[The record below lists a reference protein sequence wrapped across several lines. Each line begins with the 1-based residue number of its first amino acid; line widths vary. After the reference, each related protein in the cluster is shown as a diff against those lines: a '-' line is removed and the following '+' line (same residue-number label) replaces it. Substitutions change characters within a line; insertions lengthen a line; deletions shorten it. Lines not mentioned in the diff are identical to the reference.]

1 MQNNLMKWLYK
12 AFICT
17 VLGIALFGTTYASA
31 ATDTKKPTITLTPA
45 TTKPTK
51 GSVKVAVKVSD
62 ASKLKKV
69 KYRSGSRNASYFSK
83 DGKVINLNSNNQATV
98 TIYSNNTYS
107 FYAED
112 IYGNKTTKELVISNI
127 DKTAPVIDYSL
138 STTVPAKSA
147 ISIYVT
153 PSDKGS
159 GVKEVLYMT
168 GKKTL
173 SDFNSQTD
181 EVKTVPM
188 DEKGMG
194 TIEVSANGEYSVAV
208 TDKAGNQ
215 ALEVIKVTNIDKTA
229 PSLDLAYS
237 VMNQKA
243 TITYNT
249 SDNSGIKRV
258 LYVKGDMSN
267 INNPEW
273 NTKGINITNSKD
285 FIVDSAGVYTVLV
298 QDMADNKIAK
308 TIDIKLEFKAVWISY
323 LEFLEYGKGGFTK
336 DSFEAVVD
344 TMFDNV
350 VDMNMNAVVVH
361 VRPFGDAMYK
371 SNYFPWSK
379 YISGTQGV
387 DPGFDPL
394 KYMVKAAHDRGL
406 EFHAWL
412 NPYRVTTAS
421 TDYKA
426 LSKDNPARV
435 WYEDKDKSN
444 DRNVLAFG
452 GNLYYNPASS
462 EVRQLIYNG
471 VKEIVRNYDVDGIH
485 FDDYFYPV
493 LGTGHEK
500 KFDNVEY
507 EAYVVRCG
515 KYNKK
520 PLSIADWRRQNVN
533 DLVKNVYKSVKD
545 IDPTVEFGI
554 SPGGF
559 INSLFADSGYYT
571 DIATWLSKDGYIDY
585 ICPQIYWTFSNSS
598 YPYDKTLDKWLSY
611 RTSSSVKMYV
621 GIANY
626 KAGSSL
632 EPDWKNDK
640 DILRKQ
646 VEYGRDTGLVDG
658 YMFFRYDFFFNKVSK
673 PGNDRLIEIL
683 K

>member
-12 AFICT
+12 AIICT

-31 ATDTKKPTITLTPA
+31 ATDTKKPSITLTPA

-51 GSVKVAVKVSD
+51 GSVKVALQVSD

-69 KYRSGSRNASYFSK
+69 KYRSGNRNASYFSK
-83 DGKVINLNSNNQATV
+83 DGKVINLNSDNKATV
-98 TIYSNNTYS
+98 SITRNDTYT

-112 IYGNKTTKELVISNI
+112 IHGNKTTKELVVSNI
-127 DKTAPVIDYSL
+127 DKTAPVINYSL
-138 STTVPAKSA
+138 STTEPVKSG

-153 PSDKGS
+153 PSDKES
-159 GVKEVLYMT
+159 GIKEVLYMA

-173 SDFNSQTD
+173 SDFNTQTD
-181 EVKTVPM
+181 AVKTVSM
-188 DEKGMG
+188 DEKG
-194 TIEVSANGEYSVAV
+194 TAAIDVSANGEYSVAV

-215 ALEVIKVTNIDKTA
+215 ALEVIKITNIDKTA
-229 PSLDLAYS
+229 PSLDLTYS
-237 VMNQKA
+237 VMNQIA
-243 TITYNT
+243 TVTCNA
-249 SDNSGIKRV
+249 SDKSGIKRV

-267 INNPEW
+267 VNNPDW
-273 NTKGINITNSKD
+273 NTKGINITDSKE
-285 FIVDSAGVYTVLV
+285 FKVDSAGVYTVLV
-298 QDMADNKIAK
+298 QDKADNKIAK
-308 TIDIKLEFKAVWISY
+308 TINIKLEFKAVWISY
-323 LEFLEYGKGGFTK
+323 LEFAEYGKGGFTK
-336 DSFEAVVD
+336 ESFEAVID

-350 VDMNMNAVVVH
+350 VDMKMNAVVVQ

-507 EAYVVRCG
+507 EEYVVRCG

-640 DILRKQ
+640 DVLRKQ
-646 VEYGRDTGLVDG
+646 VEYGRGTGLVDG
-658 YMFFRYDFFFNKVSK
+658 YMFFRYDFFFNKVAK

-683 K
+683 